1 LPGAYE
7 FGNEDYEFGKNA
19 KDRPIFGTMKAID
32 DFYSKQAE
40 PIKSTLLALKSIIL
54 SQDKEIT
61 NEWKYGMPFF
71 CYRGKMF
78 CYLWVHKKLGQ
89 PYIGLVEGKHFDQ
102 PFLIRE
108 KRSRMKIMLLDQTK
122 DLPVGRITSVL
133 KQALNLY
140 KKGIVK
146 IQ

>member
-1 LPGAYE
+1 
-7 FGNEDYEFGKNA
+7 
-19 KDRPIFGTMKAID
+19 MKAID
-32 DFYSKQAE
+32 DFYFKQEE
-40 PIKSTLLALKSIIL
+40 PTKSTLLALKSIIL
-54 SQDKEIT
+54 SQDEEIT

-78 CYLWVHKKLGQ
+78 CYLWVHKKLEQ

-102 PFLIRE
+102 PFLIQE
-108 KRSRMKIMLLDQTK
+108 KRSRMKIMLLDQAK
-122 DLPVGRITSVL
+122 DLPVERITTVL

-146 IQ
+146 TGHGPF

>member
-1 LPGAYE
+1 
-7 FGNEDYEFGKNA
+7 
-19 KDRPIFGTMKAID
+19 MKALD
-32 DFYSKQAE
+32 DFYFKQAE
-40 PIKSTLLALKSIIL
+40 PMKSTLLALKSIIL
-54 SQDKEIT
+54 YQDEEIT

-78 CYLWVHKKLGQ
+78 CYLWVQKKSGQ

-102 PFLIRE
+102 PFLVQE

-122 DLPVGRITSVL
+122 DLPIERITSVI

-140 KKGIVK
+140 KKGVVK
-146 IQ
+146 IK